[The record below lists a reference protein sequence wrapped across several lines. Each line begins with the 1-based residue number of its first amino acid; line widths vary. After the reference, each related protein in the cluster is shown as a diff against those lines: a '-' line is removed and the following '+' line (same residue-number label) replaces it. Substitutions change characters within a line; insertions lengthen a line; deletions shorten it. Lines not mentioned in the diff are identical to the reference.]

1 MITQLLTST
10 LMALWLGILTSISP
24 CPMTTNLA
32 AISFIG
38 KRTEKRHVLLTG
50 VCYTAGRMAAYAV
63 LGILI
68 LGFMLSMPVLSFWL
82 QKTINRVLGPFMIV
96 VGLILL
102 NIFKISMKN
111 GKLTKWAQN
120 HSSSASLSTATLLG
134 VVFALS
140 FCPISAALFFGSLI
154 PIAVENNSYFVIPTI
169 YGVGTALPVLASSF
183 CLAYGM
189 GSIGRFFN
197 KMQRFDLW
205 ARRIT
210 GALFILI
217 GTYLTWTLTL

>member
-1 MITQLLTST
+1 MVIQLLTST
-10 LMALWLGILTSISP
+10 FMALWLGILTSISP

-38 KRTEKRHVLLTG
+38 QRSEKRHVLLTG
-50 VCYTAGRMAAYAV
+50 MCYTAGRMAAYAT

-68 LGFMLSMPVLSFWL
+68 LGFMLSMPQLSFWL
-82 QKTINRVLGPFMIV
+82 QKTINRVLGPFMII
-96 VGLILL
+96 VGLMLL
-102 NIFKISMKN
+102 NIFKVSIKN
-111 GKLTKWAQN
+111 SRLTQWAQK
-120 HSSSASLSTATLLG
+120 HTSSASLSTATLLG
-134 VVFALS
+134 VIFALS

-154 PIAVENNSYFVIPTI
+154 PIAVESNSYFVIPTA
-169 YGVGTALPVLASSF
+169 YGIGTALPVLASSF

-210 GALFILI
+210 GTLFLI
-217 GTYLTWTLTL
+217 IGSYLTWTLTL